1 MVNADPHAH
10 LIELEG
16 RVTRKWQEAV
26 AARTPQWPMPEVD
39 IDWSAW
45 RDAAKKPLPPGT
57 MQFPREQ
64 WVSYP
69 NRRTTVLILADRL
82 LDFEE
87 LTDEQWH
94 TLNFLMLYGGKERI
108 A

>member
-1 MVNADPHAH
+1 MSEDPCAH
-10 LIELEG
+10 LIELEE
-16 RVTRKWQEAV
+16 RVTRRWLEAV
-26 AARTPQWPMPEVD
+26 EARTPQWPIPDPEWST
-39 IDWSAW
+39 DWREAMN
-45 RDAAKKPLPPGT
+45 KPLPLGT

-69 NRRTTVLILADRL
+69 NRRATALLLADRL
-82 LDFEE
+82 LDFED

-94 TLNFLMLYGGKERI
+94 TLGMLMLYGGKVRI

>member
-1 MVNADPHAH
+1 MTDPYAH
-10 LIELEG
+10 LIELEE
-16 RVTRKWQEAV
+16 RVTRRWQEAV
-26 AARTPQWPMPEVD
+26 AARTPQWPMPDVELST
-39 IDWSAW
+39 DWAE
-45 RDAAKKPLPPGT
+45 AMKTPLPPGT

-69 NRRTTVLILADRL
+69 NRRAQVLILADRL
-82 LDFEE
+82 LDFDE

-94 TLNFLMLYGGKERI
+94 TLCFLMLYGGKERI

>member
-1 MVNADPHAH
+1 MSDAH
-10 LIELEG
+10 LIGLEE
-16 RVTRKWQEAV
+16 RVTRRWQEAV
-26 AARTPQWPMPEVD
+26 AARNPQWPTPDVELST
-39 IDWSAW
+39 DWAE
-45 RDAAKKPLPPGT
+45 AMQKPLPPGT

-69 NRRTTVLILADRL
+69 NRRTIVLVLADRL